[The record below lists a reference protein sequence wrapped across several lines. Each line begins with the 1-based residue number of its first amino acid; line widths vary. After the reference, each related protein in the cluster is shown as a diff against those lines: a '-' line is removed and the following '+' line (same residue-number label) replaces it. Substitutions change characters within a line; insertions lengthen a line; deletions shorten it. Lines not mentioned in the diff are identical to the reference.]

1 MIEIARWTR
10 SLGRRP
16 PEISAH
22 PHGHADL
29 GMAEHLYDG
38 RAGRPDL
45 LRRVAACR
53 RLSDCLLA
61 TIGRRITLVAELAG
75 GRGGRG
81 PGLIYR
87 RCRHPGSSWRL
98 AVGRRRFRDR
108 GRGPPD
114 RHGRG
119 HLEVPVVRDRPD
131 RQPDA
136 GLRIVTGLLA
146 GVYAGLVL
154 LTPRVLTLNS
164 PGAVGCIRAGGG
176 SPVHPAAQAAA
187 AGGGPPVE
195 PGPVRRGPHGQDA
208 PSSRTGDTAHSHLA
222 GHLTVPLP
230 AAVSRSHPA
239 IASHAVGCAQP
250 GHGTQS

>member
-1 MIEIARWTR
+1 MIEIAWWTR

-119 HLEVPVVRDRPD
+119 HLEVRVVRDRPD

-164 PGAVGCIRAGGG
+164 PVAV
-176 SPVHPAAQAAA
+176 AASAPAAA
-187 AGGGPPVE
+187 ALFTPLRRRVQRVVDRRLNRVRYDGDRMARTRHRDVPVI
-195 PGPVRRGPHGQDA
+195 Q
-208 PSSRTGDTAHSHLA
+208 RT
-222 GHLTVPLP
+222 
-230 AAVSRSHPA
+230 A
-239 IASHAVGCAQP
+239 IFLV
-250 GHGTQS
+250 T